1 MTQLD
6 AKRRTKLPD
15 SAFAYVDSHGKRRL
29 PINDE
34 AHVRNALA
42 RFNQVAFEDEAARER
57 ARTKLLKAAKKH
69 GILPI
74 GFITGQLRGKRA
86 PSLPSGAVTFLLA
99 DVEGSTAHL
108 QRLGDRYASLL
119 ADLRRL
125 LRSAIRRAGG
135 HEVDARGDELFA
147 VFQDASAALEASLV
161 IQRAMRDHAW
171 PDGSDVRVRI
181 GIHSGRPTLTE
192 GGYIGLAVHTA
203 ARICSVAHGGQ
214 IILSG
219 ATLRAVGGQATGIG
233 FLELGVHPL
242 EGLADREALFQAG
255 APDLPTAFPPLRTS
269 ARAGR

>member
-15 SAFAYVDSHGKRRL
+15 SAFAYVDSRGTRRL
-29 PINDE
+29 PIHDE

-42 RFNQVAFEDEAARER
+42 RFNQVGFEDEAARER

-86 PSLPSGAVTFLLA
+86 PVLPSGSVTFLLA

-135 HEVDARGDELFA
+135 YEVDARGDELFA
-147 VFQDASAALEASLV
+147 VFKDGPAAVEASLT
-161 IQRAMRDHAW
+161 IQRSMRDHAW
-171 PDGSDVRVRI
+171 PDGADVRVRI

-192 GGYIGLAVHTA
+192 GGYIGLAVHAT

-219 ATLRAVGGQATGIG
+219 AARRAVGAEPAGIG
-233 FLELGVHPL
+233 FVELGAHRL
-242 EGLADREALFQAG
+242 EGLTDREALFQVG

-269 ARAGR
+269 

>member
-1 MTQLD
+1 MTKLD

-15 SAFAYVDSHGKRRL
+15 SAFAYVDSRGMRRL
-29 PINDE
+29 PIHDE

-42 RFNQVAFEDEAARER
+42 RFSLVAFEDEAARER

-86 PSLPSGAVTFLLA
+86 PALPSGNVTFLLA
-99 DVEGSTAHL
+99 DVEGSTGHL
-108 QRLGDRYASLL
+108 QHLGEGYGALL
-119 ADLRRL
+119 IDLRRI

-147 VFQDASAALEASLV
+147 AFKVGPAALGAALT

-171 PDGSDVRVRI
+171 PDSADVRVRI

-192 GGYIGLAVHTA
+192 GGYIGLAVHAT
-203 ARICSVAHGGQ
+203 ARICSLAHGGQ
-214 IILSG
+214 IVLSS
-219 ATLRAVGGQATGIG
+219 AALRAIG
-233 FLELGVHPL
+233 DLAGDIGLVELGVHRL
-242 EGLADREALFQAG
+242 EGLADREALFQIG
-255 APDLPTAFPPLRTS
+255 PLDLPTVFPPLRTS
-269 ARAGR
+269 

>member
-6 AKRRTKLPD
+6 AKRRTKLPN
-15 SAFAYVDSHGKRRL
+15 SAFAYVDSRGKRRL
-29 PINDE
+29 PIHDE

-57 ARTKLLKAAKKH
+57 ARTKLLKAAKRH

-86 PSLPSGAVTFLLA
+86 PALPSGSVTFLLA

-119 ADLRRL
+119 TDLRRL

-135 HEVDARGDELFA
+135 QEVDARGDELFA
-147 VFQDASAALEASLV
+147 VFKDAPAALDASVV

-171 PDGSDVRVRI
+171 PDGADVRVRI

-192 GGYIGLAVHTA
+192 GGYVGLAVHTT
-203 ARICSVAHGGQ
+203 ARVCSVAHGGQ
-214 IILSG
+214 IVLSS
-219 ATLRAVGGQATGIG
+219 AALRAVGGQAAGIG
-233 FLELGVHPL
+233 FVELGVHPL
-242 EGLADREALFQAG
+242 EGLTEHEALFQAE
-255 APDLPTAFPPLRTS
+255 APNLQTAFPPLRTS
-269 ARAGR
+269 ARAPT

>member
-6 AKRRTKLPD
+6 AKRRTKLPN
-15 SAFAYVDSHGKRRL
+15 SAFAYVDSRGKRRL

-42 RFNQVAFEDEAARER
+42 RFNQVAFEDEPARER
-57 ARTKLLKAAKKH
+57 ARTKLLKAAKRH

-86 PSLPSGAVTFLLA
+86 PVFPSGSVTFLLA

-135 HEVDARGDELFA
+135 QEVDARGDELFA
-147 VFQDASAALEASLV
+147 VFQDAPAALEASV
-161 IQRAMRDHAW
+161 IIQRAMRDHAW
-171 PDGSDVRVRI
+171 PDGADVRVRI
-181 GIHSGRPTLTE
+181 GIHSGRPTLTDF
-192 GGYIGLAVHTA
+192 GYVGLAVHTT
-203 ARICSVAHGGQ
+203 ARVCSVAHGGQ
-214 IILSG
+214 IVLSS
-219 ATLRAVGGQATGIG
+219 AAMRAVSGQAGGIG
-233 FLELGVHPL
+233 FVELGVHAL
-242 EGLADREALFQAG
+242 EGLADREALFQAE
-255 APDLPTAFPPLRTS
+255 APNLQTAFPPLRTS
-269 ARAGR
+269 ARAPT